1 MRCRAVSERHSVIC
15 AEKERVP
22 RFPSP
27 ANCIINFNKPKGI
40 TSHQAVEKIRRTLG
54 IKKAGHAGT
63 LDPLATGV
71 LMICVGEGTKVAR
84 FLSDLDKEYIAV
96 VKLGEKTNT
105 FDSEGEVTERR
116 EGFSCAKEDIE
127 KILPGF
133 LGAIKQVPPMFSAVK
148 QGGTPLY
155 KLARKGITVERAERA
170 VTVHEI
176 EITGFSLPYFEMR
189 VVCSK
194 GTYIRSLCNDI
205 GEALGMGAHMT
216 GLTRTR
222 TGVFRVEHSMNM
234 SDLEQSAQCTGP
246 ELFAGKGAILSIDEA
261 LGHLRG
267 ISLTEREF
275 RRAKNGLP
283 PEHADRSVVPGEYVR
298 LKDPSGVLFAI
309 GKMTPG
315 SLRVERILHI

>member
-1 MRCRAVSERHSVIC
+1 MSERHSVIC
-15 AEKERVP
+15 AEKERAP
-22 RFPSP
+22 RLPSP

-54 IKKAGHAGT
+54 VKKAGHAGT

-71 LMICVGEGTKVAR
+71 LIICVGEGTKVAR
-84 FLSDLDKEYIAV
+84 FLSDLDKEYVAV

-105 FDSEGEVTERR
+105 FDSEGEVTEKR

-127 KILPGF
+127 KTLPGF

-155 KLARKGITVERAERA
+155 KLARKGITVERTQRA

-176 EITGFSLPYFEMR
+176 GITRFSLPYFEMR

-205 GEALGMGAHMT
+205 GEALGMGAHMA

-222 TGVFRVEHSMNM
+222 TGVFRIEHAMNM

-246 ELFAGKGAILSIDEA
+246 EVSAGKGAILSIDEA
-261 LGHLRG
+261 LSHLRD

-283 PEHADRSVVPGEYVR
+283 SEYRNRSVVSEEYVR
-298 LKDPSGVLFAI
+298 LKDPSGALFAI

-315 SLRVERILHI
+315 ALRVERILHI